1 MDRQTDRQIQQLR
14 SNHERFDFCYSCNI
28 QMIELS
34 MFVTISVYVSIYHG
48 GNLESSF
55 VHLSLSTVA
64 NGARFVWAYAL
75 PVQAC
80 ACATG
85 LGLENNLCFKEN
97 VLSF

>member
-1 MDRQTDRQIQQLR
+1 MGQSDRQIQQLR

-64 NGARFVWAYAL
+64 NGARFVWA
-75 PVQAC
+75 C
-80 ACATG
+80 AASTSVCMCYRARAR
-85 LGLENNLCFKEN
+85 K
-97 VLSF
+97 